1 MEALDE
7 PILPGASGID
17 VERLDPGIFQPGLQL
32 SVDKLTRF
40 ARPSGCLRQSIFAA
54 LRFASVVATNVFG
67 NAVNIDQSLE
77 LSANIAGAD
86 TPIHMDD
93 MVLAGWSSHP
103 NWPIGNVSPGGFVSG
118 VKRSFRERLTTSELR
133 GAPPPGIFVFG
144 PASPMASVSALSPA
158 STVVSR
164 RMAR

>member
-1 MEALDE
+1 MVNHCGSDFEQL
-7 PILPGASGID
+7 
-17 VERLDPGIFQPGLQL
+17 QP
-32 SVDKLTRF
+32 D
-40 ARPSGCLRQSIFAA
+40 SGC
-54 LRFASVVATNVFG
+54 V
-67 NAVNIDQSLE
+67 
-77 LSANIAGAD
+77 
-86 TPIHMDD
+86 
-93 MVLAGWSSHP
+93 WSSHP